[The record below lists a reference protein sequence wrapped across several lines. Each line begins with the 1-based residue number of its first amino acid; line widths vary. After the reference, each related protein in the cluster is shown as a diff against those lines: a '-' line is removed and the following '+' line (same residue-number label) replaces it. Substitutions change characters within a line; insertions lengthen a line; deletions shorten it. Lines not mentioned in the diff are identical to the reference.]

1 MKTLRRACLACLS
14 WFVVTDAPAHANP
27 RPQVPAGFEDIALG
41 QVEHLE
47 VRLLGQSLGL
57 FPVFV
62 RPDDVRLETPE
73 ALAQTID
80 ERMSITRGDTAAV
93 SLASLVE
100 ALARPMP
107 RNGHLACDDMS
118 SGTGCR
124 FLETESAGVIL
135 DESQGTLELFLSRAW
150 LPAKSAHGPE
160 FHANTPGS
168 ENALIHS
175 QIVNAATTDRYRNLT
190 VMGNGALGISPA
202 SYAGFSWSLVHSSYN
217 RRHSDA
223 NAIPATSAPS
233 SGGTQATLDSLYYR
247 HDLGPR
253 YYVQSGRMDQR
264 NLSSAQGGSFGFTLL
279 PVSRFDGARIGTSQA
294 YVNESAASLGSPLT
308 VLLTRE
314 ARVDAY
320 RGHELL
326 GSAYFAAGVQ
336 PFDTRYFPEGSYLV
350 SLRIFEGDT
359 LVRTETVPYSKV
371 GGGASAKGTQWF
383 VQAGRVVDRLGY
395 ASDTAQQREGERER
409 QRFTF
414 QSGIRAA
421 FGPGFTFT
429 SGLVWLQSSLYNE
442 SQIGWQREFALGRLT
457 TTAALLSGS
466 DGARGNTQSI
476 SFSNGLGV
484 SLYRYQMRDA
494 ACRGSAAAA
503 GAVGANF
510 GCYDVLNASVS
521 APLGKWQAVAAYSES
536 QSFGQPRQW
545 AGDGLEDPWLGAD
558 RAAGGVSRTLQTALS
573 RSFRWDKLLINA
585 RVGGYH
591 RRQAGME
598 RRETGGFVSVSLSA
612 HRPAAAGQ
620 SLSTYASAGADVR
633 TGGGGERGASTD
645 YHGTYSLVWEDASR
659 RELMLS
665 LNANEQ
671 GAGNAILRGAID
683 GRYGDAHAAVSRSLL
698 RAGGAEGGGGGG
710 QSSFVG
716 GYASSFAVSR
726 DGFRVGPAMLAGE
739 PPAGVALVVDAL
751 DEDDPTGAA
760 AATLQVGGRSLP
772 VDFGASALSPVS
784 GYRALKGEISE
795 AHEGEIDHSVAL
807 VRGAGQYDYF
817 LTPGRLKV
825 HRVAAGRIYTY
836 VGRAV
841 GPDGLSME
849 NARVLSV
856 VAPPLDAQ
864 GTFLVES
871 AQRLKHLYLLDGAQ
885 PMRCELNV
893 TERQDVIHLTGVTQ
907 CDHVAQQAIPES
919 LRAQLRVQRLLGEA
933 SSGPQ
938 QQAAMRDAQTGE
950 N

>member
-14 WFVVTDAPAHANP
+14 WFIVTDDPAHANP
-27 RPQVPAGFEDIALG
+27 RAQVPAGFEDIALG

-73 ALAQTID
+73 ALAQAID

-107 RNGHLACDDMS
+107 RNGHLACDDVG

-124 FLETESAGVIL
+124 YLETESAGVIL

-150 LPAKSAHGPE
+150 LPAKNAHGPE
-160 FHANTPGS
+160 FHANSPGS

-202 SYAGFSWSLVHSSYN
+202 SYAGFSWSLVHSSYA
-217 RRHSDA
+217 RSHGDA
-223 NAIPATSAPS
+223 NAVPATSAS
-233 SGGTQATLDSLYYR
+233 SLGGTQATLDSLYYR

-294 YVNESAASLGSPLT
+294 YLNEAAESLGSSLT

-326 GSAYFAAGVQ
+326 GSAYFSAGVQ
-336 PFDTRYFPEGSYLV
+336 QFDTRYFPEGSYLV

-359 LVRTETVPYSKV
+359 LVRTETAPYTKV

-383 VQAGRVVDRLGY
+383 AQAGRVVDRQG
-395 ASDTAQQREGERER
+395 DTSRTGQQREG

-414 QSGIRAA
+414 QTGIRAG
-421 FGPGFTFT
+421 FGPGFTLT
-429 SGLVWLQSSLYNE
+429 SGLVWLQSSVYNE
-442 SQIGWQREFALGRLT
+442 TQIGWQREFALGRLT
-457 TTAALLSGS
+457 TTAALLTGS
-466 DGARGNTQSI
+466 DGARGNTQAI
-476 SFSNGLGV
+476 SFSNGVGV

-494 ACRGSAAAA
+494 ACRGGAAAA
-503 GAVGANF
+503 GAMGATGANF

-521 APLGKWQAVAAYSES
+521 APLGKWQAVAGYSES
-536 QSFGQPRQW
+536 QSFGQRRQW
-545 AGDGLEDPWLGAD
+545 AGDGPDDPWLGTD
-558 RAAGGVSRTLQTALS
+558 HPSGGVSRTLQTALS
-573 RSFRWDKLLINA
+573 RSFRWDKLVINT

-620 SLSTYASAGADVR
+620 SRSTYASAGVDVR
-633 TGGGGERGASTD
+633 TGGEGERGASTD
-645 YHGTYSLVWEDASR
+645 YHGTYSVVWEDASR

-671 GAGNAILRGAID
+671 GAGNATLRGAID

-698 RAGGAEGGGGGG
+698 RAGGGGGEG

-726 DGFRVGPAMLAGE
+726 DGFRVGPAMLSGE

-751 DEDDPTGAA
+751 DEDDPTGGA

-772 VDFGASALSPVS
+772 VDFGASALSPVG
-784 GYRALKGEISE
+784 GYRAHKGEISE
-795 AHEGEIDHSVAL
+795 AHDGETDHSVGL

-825 HRVAAGRIYTY
+825 HRVTAGRLYTY

-841 GPDGLSME
+841 GPDGLSMD

-871 AQRLKHLYLLDGAQ
+871 PQRLTHLYLLDGGQ
-885 PMRCELNV
+885 PMRCELKV
-893 TERQDVIHLTGVTQ
+893 TDRQDVIHLTGVTQ
-907 CDHVAQQAIPES
+907 CDHVAQQALPES

-933 SSGPQ
+933 PSGPR
-938 QQAAMRDAQTGE
+938 QQAAARGVQTGE

>member
-1 MKTLRRACLACLS
+1 MS
-14 WFVVTDAPAHANP
+14 HDPAHANP
-27 RPQVPAGFEDIALG
+27 RQPVPAGFEDIALG

-73 ALAQTID
+73 ALAQAID
-80 ERMSITRGDTAAV
+80 ERMEITRGDPAVV
-93 SLASLVE
+93 SLASLIE
-100 ALARPMP
+100 ALARPMS
-107 RNGHLACDDMS
+107 RNGHLACDDV
-118 SGTGCR
+118 GTGTECR
-124 FLETESAGVIL
+124 YLETDSAGVIL

-150 LPAKSAHGPE
+150 LPAKRAYGPE
-160 FHANTPGS
+160 FHVNSPGS
-168 ENALIHS
+168 ENALIHA

-202 SYAGFSWSLVHSSYN
+202 SYAGFSWSLVHSSYV
-217 RRHSDA
+217 RRHGDA
-223 NAIPATSAPS
+223 NAVPATSAS
-233 SGGTQATLDSLYYR
+233 SLGGTQATLDSLYYR
-247 HDLGPR
+247 YDLGPR
-253 YYVQSGRMDQR
+253 HYVQSGRMDQR
-264 NLSSAQGGSFGFTLL
+264 NLSSTQGGSFGFTLL

-294 YVNESAASLGSPLT
+294 YVNEAAESLGSSLT

-326 GSAYFAAGVQ
+326 GSAYFPAGVQ
-336 PFDTRYFPEGSYLV
+336 QFDTRYFPQGSYLIT
-350 SLRIFEGDT
+350 LRIFEGDT
-359 LVRTETVPYSKV
+359 LVRTETAPYTKV

-383 VQAGRVVDRLGY
+383 VQAGRVVDRQGHTRH
-395 ASDTAQQREGERER
+395 SEQQRHG

-414 QSGIRAA
+414 QTGLRTG
-421 FGPGFTFT
+421 FGPGFTVT
-429 SGLVWLQSSLYNE
+429 SGLVWLQSSAYNE
-442 SQIGWQREFALGRLT
+442 TQIGWQREFALGRLT
-457 TTAALLSGS
+457 TTAALLSGT
-466 DGARGNTQSI
+466 DGARGNMQSV
-476 SFSNGLGV
+476 SFSNGVGV

-494 ACRGSAAAA
+494 ACRGSATAAAAA
-503 GAVGANF
+503 GTHF
-510 GCYDVLNASVS
+510 GCYDVLNASAS
-521 APLGKWQAVAAYSES
+521 TPLGKWQAVAGYSES
-536 QSFGQPRQW
+536 QSFGQRRPW
-545 AGDGLEDPWLGAD
+545 VADGPEDPWPGAD
-558 RAAGGVSRTLQTALS
+558 RGGGVSRTLQTALS
-573 RSFRWDKLLINA
+573 RSFRWDKLVINT

-591 RRQAGME
+591 RRQDGMA
-598 RRETGGFVSVSLSA
+598 RRETGGFASVSLSV
-612 HRPAAAGQ
+612 HRPAAAGERR
-620 SLSTYASAGADVR
+620 STYASAGADVR
-633 TGGGGERGASTD
+633 TGGEGNRSATTD
-645 YHGTYSLVWEDASR
+645 YHGTYSMVWDDASR

-665 LNANEQ
+665 LNANER
-671 GAGNAILRGAID
+671 GAGNATLRGAID

-698 RAGGAEGGGGGG
+698 RSNGVGGDG

-726 DGFRVGPAMLAGE
+726 AGLRVGPAMLSGE
-739 PPAGVALVVDAL
+739 PPAAVALVVDGL
-751 DEDDPTGAA
+751 DEDDSTGGAA
-760 AATLQVGGRSLP
+760 AMLQVGGRSLP

-784 GYRALKGEISE
+784 GYRAHKGEVSE
-795 AHEGEIDHSVAL
+795 AHEGETDHSVGL

-825 HRVAAGRIYTY
+825 HRVAAGRVYTY

-871 AQRLKHLYLLDGAQ
+871 QQRLTHLYLLDGAQ
-885 PMRCELNV
+885 PMRCELTV

-907 CDHVAQQAIPES
+907 CDHVAQQALPES
-919 LRAQLRVQRLLGEA
+919 LRAQLRVRRLLGEA
-933 SSGPQ
+933 PSRPR
-938 QQAAMRDAQTGE
+938 QQAAVRGIGIDE
-950 N
+950 H